1 MTLDDAAA
9 ALDVTEEHLK
19 DLIRD
24 GKVRAK
30 VSGPRH
36 RRRYE
41 VNGSDV
47 RKRRHRF
54 TRRGKGRSR

>member
-9 ALDVTEEHLK
+9 ALDVTENHLK

-30 VSGPRH
+30 IDKRERPW
-36 RRRYE
+36 RY
-41 VNGSDV
+41 DV
-47 RKRRHRF
+47 QGKSVRARRKRLNEREL
-54 TRRGKGRSR
+54 RRWR